1 MQETVLVAT
10 AGQGILRSSDRG
22 QTWRRLDIEQDIEF
36 DAVVR
41 CVVPHPDNPAT
52 IYAGT
57 ETGLCVS
64 EDAGVTWK
72 QVETAM
78 NGYHIW
84 QLVIDARNPQRM
96 FAGTGAP
103 SRALMFR
110 SMDGGANW
118 EQLPP
123 ELPEFC
129 MGVNRPRIVTIA
141 LDPNDASEVWFG
153 VEETGAFRSRD
164 NGDTWE
170 RVDGKDGGI
179 GNSDIHS
186 ILILAGPPKTHMVLV
201 VTELYVSKDDGETW
215 KGFNARGT
223 HSDCVIPASSRIRRV
238 PTRSIWVSATAPRA
252 RPPGYCDHKISVTP
266 GIICRYRLLPIPA
279 PGRSQH
285 IPQIPTVFFS
295 APSTATF
302 TARITA
308 VTAGGANGASSVRSP
323 ISPGFRSRPV
333 NPRRRISEVMR

>member
-215 KGFNARGT
+215 KGFNARDAFGLRY
-223 HSDCVIPASSRIRRV
+223 SRVIANQAGSNTV
-238 PTRSIWVSATAPRA
+238 YLGV
-252 RPPGYCDHKISVTP
+252 GDGTP
-266 GIICRYRLLPIPA
+266 GTTTRVLRSQDLGDSWDNLPLPIAANSCTWAFATHPA
-279 PGRSQH
+279 DPNR
-285 IPQIPTVFFS
+285 VFFGTKYGHLY
-295 APSTATF
+295 STDNGGDSWRREWREF
-302 TARITA
+302 SEITDLA
-308 VTAGGANGASSVRSP
+308 WVPVQAGEPAAAH
-323 ISPGFRSRPV
+323 
-333 NPRRRISEVMR
+333 